1 MASSASFEFRPS
13 RAARSIGLFVTVA
26 FLCVL
31 GAELFA
37 QTPASHDSRP
47 RQWLKIPSAL
57 VEAEALMNRGL
68 LDQARDKIQEQLK
81 RTPDSIEAYNLLG
94 ILYTNEKNY
103 AQAQES
109 FQHALALA
117 PRS

>member
-1 MASSASFEFRPS
+1 MASSASFGYRTGRVNRPLGWL
-13 RAARSIGLFVTVA
+13 AAVA
-26 FLCVL
+26 SLCL
-31 GAELFA
+31 LMAGLFA

-47 RQWLKIPSAL
+47 RQWFKIPSAL

-109 FQHALALA
+109 FQHA
-117 PRS
+117 